1 MKIEELLKRLHQI
14 GIERD
19 AATLRRWAD
28 DGLISNHVDQLI
40 QTGRGHAE
48 NWQEDSFFDAAA
60 LWAIRHSGIKKQR
73 ELSKKNIEE
82 IKVRTHRL
90 FESSDIFLESPSEL
104 TIITPPSH
112 IFDVQTLEFKVQDTE
127 LNNLA
132 VAWIA
137 AREKARR
144 CKTTAKRY
152 GTRRL
157 EKTRHTIDQRK
168 KFSKRVAVIVDW
180 FYNPRYS
187 PRISSS
193 KLIPKLDDVLYKAN
207 LPKKMANRIDY
218 LSRQLNQ
225 QLDNDERKRVQ
236 VESEKMR
243 FVRGE
248 PRLKPS
254 HSHKDELVVFLH
266 SYQ

>member
-1 MKIEELLKRLHQI
+1 MNIKELLQRLREI
-14 GIERD
+14 GID
-19 AATLRRWAD
+19 IDVSTLRRWAD
-28 DGLISNHVDQLI
+28 KGLITNHVAKSI
-40 QTGRGHAE
+40 QTGRGHQE
-48 NWQEDSFFDAAA
+48 EWLEDSFFDAAA
-60 LWAIRHSGIKKQR
+60 FWGVRHCGITKSFSTK
-73 ELSKKNIEE
+73 EIEE
-82 IKVRTHRL
+82 VKARTRRL
-90 FESSDIFLESPSEL
+90 FESPDIFFESPSEL
-104 TIITPPSH
+104 TTITPPSH

-157 EKTRHTIDQRK
+157 KKARHHVDQKK
-168 KFSKRVAVIVDW
+168 KFSKRVEIIVDW

-193 KLIPKLDDVLYKAN
+193 KLIPQLDDVLYRAD
-207 LPKKMANRIDY
+207 LPKKMANKIDY
-218 LSRQLNQ
+218 ISQQLIQ
-225 QLDNDERKRVQ
+225 QLDKDERKRVQ

-254 HSHKDELVVFLH
+254 YSHKDELVVFLH